1 MNIEDVSQPPTAAPA
16 PDDEALRAQ
25 IVHEMEEILARTTFN
40 AVARDFILGSFRKA
54 LDAAAPLVPPPVSD
68 AGADVAA
75 LHGALHRVTAS
86 LLSSMVV
93 LTAELWVAIQRAK
106 LEQ

>member
-1 MNIEDVSQPPTAAPA
+1 MNTQDAPQQPTAAPA

-40 AVARDFILGSFRKA
+40 AAARDFILASFRKA
-54 LDAAAPLVPPPVSD
+54 LDAAAPLVPPPGSD

-75 LHGALHRVTAS
+75 LHDALHRVTAS

-93 LTAELWVAIQRAK
+93 LTAELYVAIQRAK